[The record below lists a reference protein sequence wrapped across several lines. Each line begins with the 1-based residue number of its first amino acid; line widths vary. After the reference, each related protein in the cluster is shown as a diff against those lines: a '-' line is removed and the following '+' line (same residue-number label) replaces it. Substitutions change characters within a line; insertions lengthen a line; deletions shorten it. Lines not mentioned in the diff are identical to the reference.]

1 MKEVIYAWIRN
12 MVFYQLLISIVM
24 NLIPNDTYQKYIRFF
39 LGMLFIVIA
48 IQPVLQ
54 ILHVSESM
62 DLQYIQEMVE
72 QELKENSLEF
82 DMEGWQEPDGK
93 SEEFDEGNEEG

>member
-1 MKEVIYAWIRN
+1 

-48 IQPVLQ
+48 IQPVFQ
-54 ILHVSESM
+54 ILQVSESM
-62 DLQYIQEMVE
+62 DLQYIQEMME
-72 QELKENSLEF
+72 QELEENSLEF

-93 SEEFDEGNEEG
+93 SEEPDEGNEEG

>member
-12 MVFYQLLISIVM
+12 MVFYQLLISIVK

-48 IQPVLQ
+48 IQPVFQ
-54 ILHVSESM
+54 ILQVSESM
-62 DLQYIQEMVE
+62 DLQYIQEMME
-72 QELKENSLEF
+72 QELEENSLEF

-93 SEEFDEGNEEG
+93 SEEPDEGNEEG